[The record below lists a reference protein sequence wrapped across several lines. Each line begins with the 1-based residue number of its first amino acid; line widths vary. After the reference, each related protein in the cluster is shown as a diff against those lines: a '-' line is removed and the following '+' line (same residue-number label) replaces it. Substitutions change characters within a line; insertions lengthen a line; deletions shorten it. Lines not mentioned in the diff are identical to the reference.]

1 MNLFSDWSERLS
13 SYFGNFPDKLN
24 DITNNYT
31 SLIGLLGLAILL
43 IFLFKLKKVK
53 LTPSIIARIGIALA
67 LSCILQVLRI
77 YHFPM
82 GGSITL
88 GGMIPLLLIS
98 FIYGP
103 EIGMLAG
110 FLYGLLNLFL
120 DPYFVHPVQ
129 ILFDYPLPSIA
140 IGLAGFF
147 KSRPRIGITFAFFVK
162 FICHFISGVVFFGSY
177 AADYGMNPW
186 IYSIAV
192 NAPMVAGDCL
202 ICLVIL
208 SIIPLKRLIKNNK
221 YLLHNK
227 KG

>member
-1 MNLFSDWSERLS
+1 MNLFSDWSKRAA
-13 SYFGNFPDKLN
+13 SYFGNFPDKIN
-24 DITNNYT
+24 DITSNYT
-31 SLIGLLGLAILL
+31 SLIGLLGIAIIIVL
-43 IFLFKLKKVK
+43 LFKFKKVK
-53 LTPSIIARIGIALA
+53 LTPSIIAHISIALA
-67 LSCILQVLRI
+67 LACILQVFRI

-129 ILFDYPLPSIA
+129 VLFDYPLPSIA
-140 IGLAGFF
+140 IGLAGYF
-147 KSRPRIGITFAFFVK
+147 KNKPRVGTLFAFFIK

-177 AADYGMNPW
+177 AVDYGMSPL
-186 IYSIAV
+186 IYSIVV
-192 NAPMVAGDCL
+192 NAPMVAADCI
-202 ICLVIL
+202 ICIVIL
-208 SIIPLKRLIKNNK
+208 SIIPVSRLINK
-221 YLLHNK
+221 SK
-227 KG
+227 TSIA